1 MENIQ
6 IGVRT
11 LDIHSGL
18 YNYQDEIIDL
28 KLRNTILVGKA
39 ASLASHLRGVQVV
52 EKFDGLIV
60 LASKLGISST
70 ELQPVLEILD
80 EIEYI
85 KIIGPKR
92 NPLKIEVLI
101 NKFDTAFDRLGDT
114 WKNCNPAEFEQ
125 KTVELV
131 NNLTKSSMYVNE
143 ALENYD
149 ISDNE
154 IDTMYQ
160 IGKQG
165 GFLDEFVNEKTKEKV
180 IFSPIYMEENPK
192 KVMEFLSSH
201 NEDSVNNAM
210 KLLENMPGYPVSDL
224 TRVENEIVL
233 EMLNKNIVQTPA
245 ITASGGKVNFMFSP
259 FTESHDKQ
267 MLKHAR
273 YVVAA
278 VRYGQRFS
286 NYSKLFS
293 PMLFLNQLT
302 DKGFIGKT
310 PHSDIEAQ
318 YGVLRDCGLGRIEEV
333 YSGRYRFYLA
343 DTEYAKNVVKL
354 AKKILFSHS
363 DFYPDAARGIIDE
376 AWQLRGSLSSQ
387 QFNSY
392 IPNLGNI
399 KNINIALNEKKKIN
413 KKKETQKDLNNVL
426 NKLFY
431 REGEPDVF

>member
-1 MENIQ
+1 MDNMQ
-6 IGVRT
+6 IGVRA

-18 YNYQDEIIDL
+18 YTYQDEIIDL
-28 KLRNTILVGKA
+28 KLRNTILIGKA

-70 ELQPVLEILD
+70 ELQPVLEILH

-85 KIIGPKR
+85 NIIGPKR
-92 NPLKIEVLI
+92 NPTRIEVLI
-101 NKFDTAFDRLGDT
+101 SKFDTTFDRLGET
-114 WKNCNPAEFEQ
+114 WKNCNPIEFEQ
-125 KTVELV
+125 KAVGLV
-131 NNLTKSSMYVNE
+131 NNLTKSCINE
-143 ALENYD
+143 NDIMENYD
-149 ISDNE
+149 IGE
-154 IDTMYQ
+154 TELDTMFQ

-165 GFLDEFVNEKTKEKV
+165 GFLDEFENETTKERV
-180 IFSPIYMEENPK
+180 LFSPIYMEENPSRVMKFLANQDESTVK
-192 KVMEFLSSH
+192 KAL
-201 NEDSVNNAM
+201 D
-210 KLLENMPGYPVSDL
+210 LLENIPGYPVSNLTSIEDDL
-224 TRVENEIVL
+224 IL

-245 ITASGGKVNFMFSP
+245 ITASGGRVNFIFSP
-259 FTESHDKQ
+259 FTETHDKQ

-286 NYSKLFS
+286 NYSRLIS
-293 PMLFLNQLT
+293 PMVFLNHLK

-343 DTEYAKNVVKL
+343 DTEYAKNVVVL
-354 AKKILFSHS
+354 AKKILFSHT
-363 DFYPDAARGIIDE
+363 DFDPDAARGIIEE
-376 AWQLRGSLSSQ
+376 AWMLRGSLSSQ
-387 QFNSY
+387 QFSSY
-392 IPNLGNI
+392 IPNLGNLTH
-399 KNINIALNEKKKIN
+399 INGALNQKKKI
-413 KKKETQKDLNNVL
+413 KKKNETQKDINNVL
-426 NKLFY
+426 NNLFY